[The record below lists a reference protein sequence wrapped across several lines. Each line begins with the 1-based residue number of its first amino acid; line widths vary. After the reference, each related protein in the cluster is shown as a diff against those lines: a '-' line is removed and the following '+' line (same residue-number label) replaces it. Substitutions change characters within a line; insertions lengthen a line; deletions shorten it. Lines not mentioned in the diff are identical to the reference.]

1 MEQDIRF
8 CTAPDGVRLAYAT
21 SGEGY
26 PLVKA
31 ANWLNHLEFD
41 WQSPPFG
48 HFLRG
53 LSEHSTLI
61 RYDERGTGLSDREVD
76 DMSFDSWVS
85 DLETVV
91 EATAPERFALL
102 GISQGGPVAIAYA
115 VRHPERVSHLVLYG
129 TYPKFRTPRNRE
141 QEEELEAFLL
151 LMGRSWG
158 RNNPAFRQ
166 MFTTYFVP
174 GASAEQMRAFNDM
187 QRESTSPGNAVRIYR
202 TFTTIDVRE
211 IAPKVTAPTLI
222 FHRRRDGAVPFRLG
236 RELASLIPGARFV
249 PLEGEN
255 HLVLEEEPERDV
267 LMREIWNFLG
277 IETQGSA
284 LGENSS
290 SLVTI
295 LFTDMQ
301 GSTSLTQRL
310 GDARAQELLR
320 DHNAIVR
327 EALKAHG
334 GAEIKHTGDGIM
346 ASFPAAS
353 GAIGCALAIQRAFE
367 ERNAEVGAAPG
378 PPQGAASS
386 APTAAH
392 TPINVRIGL
401 NAGEPV
407 AEDEDLF
414 GTAVQLA
421 ARVCAKAEAGQVLAS
436 NVVRELAAGK
446 GFLFSDRGDVE
457 LRGFEDPVRLYEV
470 RAGAG

>member
-1 MEQDIRF
+1 MEQEIRF
-8 CTAPDGVRLAYAT
+8 CTAPDGARLAYAT

-26 PLVKA
+26 PIVKA

-76 DMSFDSWVS
+76 DMSFESWVS

-91 EATAPERFALL
+91 EAAGPERFALL

-115 VRHPERVSHLVLYG
+115 VRHPERVSHLLLYG
-129 TYPKFRTPRNRE
+129 SYAKFQTPRNRE

-187 QRESTSPGNAVRIYR
+187 QRESASPGNAVRIYR

-211 IAPKVTAPTLI
+211 MAPKITMPTII
-222 FHRRRDGAVPFRLG
+222 FHRRRDGACPFRLG

-255 HLVLEEEPERDV
+255 HLILEGESEREV
-267 LMREIWNFLG
+267 LMREIWDFLG

-295 LFTDMQ
+295 LFTDME

-310 GDARAQELLR
+310 GDAGAQELLR
-320 DHNAIVR
+320 DHNSIVR
-327 EALKAHG
+327 DSLEGHG
-334 GAEIKHTGDGIM
+334 GSEIKHTGDGIM
-346 ASFPAAS
+346 ASFPSAS
-353 GAIGCALAIQRAFE
+353 KALECAVAVQRALDK
-367 ERNAEVGAAPG
+367 RNE
-378 PPQGAASS
+378 SS
-386 APTAAH
+386 EDA
-392 TPINVRIGL
+392 IRVRVGL

-407 AEDEDLF
+407 AEESPGGQADLF

-421 ARVCAKAEAGQVLAS
+421 ARVCAKAEPGEILAT

-446 GFLFSDRGDVE
+446 GFLFSDRGDE
-457 LRGFEDPVRLYEV
+457 PLRGFEDPVRLYEV
-470 RAGAG
+470 LWAD